1 MPSIKTNSLLTK
13 TQADGAE
20 SVDLLVFDS
29 AKLHQMQVIA
39 SAVPAAGILTVA
51 IKTPGASTY
60 SNLPWTIDL
69 TSLATN
75 SVFQFYGF
83 VESIVKIVYPGI
95 PVAFA
100 CRLLAQSAN
109 TPGVLTW

>member
-1 MPSIKTNSLLTK
+1 MSSIKTNSLLVK

-20 SVDLLVFDS
+20 SVDLNVFDS

-51 IKTPGASTY
+51 IKTPGASAY

-83 VESIVKIVYPGI
+83 VESIQFTPTGFDVDKTYSVYLCAGDK
-95 PVAFA
+95 
-100 CRLLAQSAN
+100 
-109 TPGVLTW
+109 GVY